1 LVESKEVIFETLKNI
16 KSELKVN
23 YRVKKIGL
31 FGSYVRNKQTAT
43 SDIDFLVEF
52 ENDADLFHFIGLSR
66 YLEGIFNTK
75 VDVIS
80 KPSLKEEL
88 KKNILEEV
96 VYE

>member
-1 LVESKEVIFETLKNI
+1 MVRNKEEILEILKNV
-16 KSELKVN
+16 KNKLSVD
-23 YRVKKIGL
+23 YRVKTIGI
-31 FGSYVRNKQTAT
+31 FGSYISNTQTAT

-52 ENDADLFHFIGLSR
+52 EKDADLLHFIGLSR
-66 YLEGIFNTK
+66 YLEEIFNTK

-96 VYE
+96 IYE